1 MRHPDRAMKITPV
14 SPHAPGEPGGGDAGL
29 MSGHPGAAR
38 HLLPGRLPVL
48 PGALLQGLG
57 RLLAMV
63 VTLILLN
70 GCSGLSQVDT
80 GKGAGEVIVYTR
92 AGCPYCAMAKK
103 YLADH
108 NIAYQEYDIFKSEK
122 GSRDFKSLGGIG
134 VPIFIVGNKRMDG
147 YDEGRLSALLKS
159 EGILKK

>member
-1 MRHPDRAMKITPV
+1 MRHPDRAMQLSPV
-14 SPHAPGEPGGGDAGL
+14 SPHATGEPRGGDAGL
-29 MSGHPGAAR
+29 MSGH
-38 HLLPGRLPVL
+38 LLPGRLLVL
-48 PGALLQGLG
+48 PDALRQGLG
-57 RLLAMV
+57 RLLALV

-108 NIAYQEYDIFKSEK
+108 GIAYQEYDIFKSEK

-159 EGILKK
+159 EGVMKK